1 MAFRILDA
9 SAFYAGVP
17 FGSTMDSSL
26 YTGAMGVMINTSRLS
41 CSMGPPR
48 ESECPVDPLGVA
60 IMMPSI
66 FCFTLSF

>member
-1 MAFRILDA
+1 
-9 SAFYAGVP
+9 
-17 FGSTMDSSL
+17 MDSSL

-60 IMMPSI
+60 IMMPSNLVVLKLYCKLCS
-66 FCFTLSF
+66 FCKIEKTWFAADE